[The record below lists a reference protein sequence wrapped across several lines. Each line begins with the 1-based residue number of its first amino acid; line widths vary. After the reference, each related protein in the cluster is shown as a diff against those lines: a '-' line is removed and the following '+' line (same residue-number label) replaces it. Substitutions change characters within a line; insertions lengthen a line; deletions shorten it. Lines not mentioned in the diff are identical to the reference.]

1 MKHPLLAND
10 YRLPTTEKINRKTF
24 DHLLN
29 ENLITIRLFRLIF
42 GNIDEHFITQFY
54 DPSKCRIH
62 PTIREKNGKKK
73 YIILE
78 LNYSMTNR
86 PLCPLCL
93 KFTSIHFNVRSRWKL
108 VFAHYLQKSH
118 QIIILLCKYYCL
130 DSPNTHS
137 ILSIFQSNSFL
148 FLFLL
153 IF

>member
-24 DHLLN
+24 GHLLN

-73 YIILE
+73 IYYIRTE
-78 LNYSMTNR
+78 LLDDQPSTVSTLFKIHIDSFQCEIQMKTCLR
-86 PLCPLCL
+86 PL
-93 KFTSIHFNVRSRWKL
+93 FTKVTSNYHF
-108 VFAHYLQKSH
+108 
-118 QIIILLCKYYCL
+118 IM
-130 DSPNTHS
+130 
-137 ILSIFQSNSFL
+137 
-148 FLFLL
+148 
-153 IF
+153 